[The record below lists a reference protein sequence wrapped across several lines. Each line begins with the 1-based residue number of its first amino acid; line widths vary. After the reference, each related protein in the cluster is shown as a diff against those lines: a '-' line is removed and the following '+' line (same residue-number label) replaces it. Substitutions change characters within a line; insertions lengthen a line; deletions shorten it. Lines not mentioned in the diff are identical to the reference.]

1 MTAQPQD
8 VMLQPQVE
16 AELNYLD
23 NLDEIPVFAQ
33 SEKIGESI
41 RVNDNRAPRE
51 MSISNARL
59 MPNTFSLDV
68 EGFTLAEQV
77 TNVTD
82 FNDDDQL
89 ANIYTTEVENLIAEA
104 TGGSVAI
111 VFDHTRRSTDVAH
124 REKYASRDPVPAP
137 HSDYTDASAFQ
148 RMRDKFGNK
157 EAEDRPQR
165 RFSII
170 NAWRSMSGT
179 LEQWPLTV
187 CDARTIDDSRLTQTR
202 REAPVRPD
210 PSFEYNRPSETRH
223 AIFDPNHKWFWYPR
237 MTANEVLLFKNY
249 DTLTDGTARYALHS
263 AFKDPNTP
271 SNAAPRETIETRA
284 FVFYA

>member
-51 MSISNARL
+51 MSITNARL

-104 TGGSVAI
+104 AGGSAAI

-157 EAEDRPQR
+157 EAEGRLKS

-170 NAWRSMSGT
+170 NAWRSM
-179 LEQWPLTV
+179 
-187 CDARTIDDSRLTQTR
+187 
-202 REAPVRPD
+202 
-210 PSFEYNRPSETRH
+210 
-223 AIFDPNHKWFWYPR
+223 
-237 MTANEVLLFKNY
+237 
-249 DTLTDGTARYALHS
+249 
-263 AFKDPNTP
+263 
-271 SNAAPRETIETRA
+271 
-284 FVFYA
+284 

>member
-1 MTAQPQD
+1 MNAQPQD
-8 VMLQPQVE
+8 IMVQPQVV

-41 RVNDNRAPRE
+41 RVNDNRAPRA
-51 MSISNARL
+51 MPITNARL

-68 EGFTLAEQV
+68 QGFTLAEQV
-77 TNVTD
+77 TKVTD

-89 ANIYTTEVENLIAEA
+89 NNIYATEIENLIAKA
-104 TGGSVAI
+104 AGGTAAI

-124 REKYASRDPVPAP
+124 REKHASRDPVPAP
-137 HSDYTDASAFQ
+137 HSDYTDASAVQ
-148 RMRDKFGNK
+148 RMHDKFGK
-157 EAEDRPQR
+157 KDAEDRLKH
-165 RFSII
+165 RFSIV
-170 NAWRSMSGT
+170 NAWRSMTGT

-187 CDARTIDDSRLTQTR
+187 CDARTIDGSRLTQTR

-223 AIFDPNHKWFWYPR
+223 AVFDPNHKWFWFPR

-249 DTLTDGTARYALHS
+249 DTLTDCTARYALHS
-263 AFKDPNTP
+263 AFQDPDTP
-271 SNAAPRETIETRA
+271 PDAAQRETIETRA
-284 FVFYA
+284 FVFYD